1 MPEGDRSDRPYDVVL
16 FGATGFTGALTAEY
30 LASNGPDGLRWAL
43 AGRNMAKLEAVR
55 SRLSGFDDL
64 PLLRADISDEQSIR
78 DVAASA
84 RVVITTVGPYIHY
97 GEPLVAACAAAGT
110 DYVDLTGEPE
120 FVDLM
125 WLRYGETAVHSGAR
139 IVHSCGFDSIPY
151 DLGAL
156 FTVNQ
161 LPEDVPIRLQG
172 FVRAGGTFSGGTYHS
187 AVHGMSRL
195 RHSVRVGRERRQAE
209 RSRSGSGSGS
219 GSGSDHARRV
229 RGAPGTPHNDS
240 TAGGWV
246 VPFPTID
253 PQTVLRSARAL
264 DRYGP
269 DFTYSHYL
277 VVKQLPKAVGLVGGA
292 GALIALAQLPW
303 TRDLLLRVK
312 DPGDGPTPEQR
323 ARAWFK
329 VRMLGE
335 AGEARVVTEVSG
347 GDPGYGETSKMLSE
361 SALCLAFDDLP
372 DLSGQLTPAVAMGQ
386 PLIDRLV
393 KAGIR
398 FTTVSSSPE

>member
-1 MPEGDRSDRPYDVVL
+1 MAETERPYDVVL

-30 LASNGPDGLRWAL
+30 LAANAPDGLRWAL
-43 AGRNMAKLEAVR
+43 AGRNMGKLEAVR
-55 SRLSGFDDL
+55 SRLAGSEDL
-64 PLLRADISDEQSIR
+64 PLLRADISDESSIR
-78 DVAASA
+78 EVASSA
-84 RVVITTVGPYIHY
+84 RVVITTVGPYINF

-125 WLRYGETAVHSGAR
+125 WLRYGEAAQRSGAR

-156 FTVNQ
+156 FTVQQ

-195 RHSVRVGRERRQAE
+195 RHGIRVARERRSQE
-209 RSRSGSGSGS
+209 RAQRVDNG
-219 GSGSDHARRV
+219 RRV
-229 RGAPGTPHNDS
+229 RGVPGIPHNDI

-277 VVKQLPKAVGLVGGA
+277 VVKQLSKAVGLA
-292 GALIALAQLPW
+292 GSAGVVIALSQVPI
-303 TRDLLLRVK
+303 TRNLLLRLK

-323 ARAWFK
+323 ERAWFK

-335 AGEARVVTEVSG
+335 GGGKRVVTEVSG
-347 GDPGYGETSKMLSE
+347 GDPGYGETSKMLAE
-361 SALCLAFDDLP
+361 SALCLAFDSLP
-372 DLSGQLTPAVAMGQ
+372 SLSGQLTPAVAMGQ

-393 KAGIR
+393 RAGIK
-398 FTTVSSSPE
+398 FSTVSSE

>member
-1 MPEGDRSDRPYDVVL
+1 
-16 FGATGFTGALTAEY
+16 
-30 LASNGPDGLRWAL
+30 
-43 AGRNMAKLEAVR
+43 
-55 SRLSGFDDL
+55 
-64 PLLRADISDEQSIR
+64 
-78 DVAASA
+78 
-84 RVVITTVGPYIHY
+84 
-97 GEPLVAACAAAGT
+97 
-110 DYVDLTGEPE
+110 
-120 FVDLM
+120 
-125 WLRYGETAVHSGAR
+125 
-139 IVHSCGFDSIPY
+139 
-151 DLGAL
+151 
-156 FTVNQ
+156 
-161 LPEDVPIRLQG
+161 
-172 FVRAGGTFSGGTYHS
+172 
-187 AVHGMSRL
+187 
-195 RHSVRVGRERRQAE
+195 
-209 RSRSGSGSGS
+209 
-219 GSGSDHARRV
+219 
-229 RGAPGTPHNDS
+229 
-240 TAGGWV
+240 V

-292 GALIALAQLPW
+292 GALIALAQVPF

-335 AGEARVVTEVSG
+335 ADGRRVVAEVSG

-361 SALCLAFDDLP
+361 SALCLAFDALP
-372 DLSGQLTPAVAMGQ
+372 ELSGQLTPAVAMGQ

-398 FTTVSSSPE
+398 FTTVSSE

>member
-1 MPEGDRSDRPYDVVL
+1 MPEGDRADRPYDVVL

-30 LASNGPDGLRWAL
+30 LASNGPAGLRWAL

-64 PLLRADISDEQSIR
+64 PLLRADITDEQSIR
-78 DVAASA
+78 EVASSA

-125 WLRYGETAVHSGAR
+125 WLRYGETAARSGAR

-156 FTVNQ
+156 FTVQQ

-195 RHSVRVGRERRQAE
+195 RHGIRAGRERRNAE
-209 RSRSGSGSGS
+209 RSARSVSSG
-219 GSGSDHARRV
+219 DARRV

-277 VVKQLPKAVGLVGGA
+277 VVKRLPKAVGLVGGA
-292 GALIALAQLPW
+292 GVLIALAQVPF

-312 DPGDGPTPEQR
+312 DPGDGPTREQR

-335 AGEARVVTEVSG
+335 ADGRRVVTEVSG

-361 SALCLAFDDLP
+361 SALCLAFDSLP
-372 DLSGQLTPAVAMGQ
+372 ELSGQLTPAVAMGQ

-398 FTTVSSSPE
+398 FTTVSSE